1 MTRLIPNPKTAAI
14 ASACALALSVGLV
27 LTPPAAL
34 AQDNQYQADW
44 LTLDGTNAMVVLP
57 DERLALSGGG
67 TLEFWAYPTWDAST
81 EYDPVAV
88 AYVSEDGP
96 SYAISLLAQK
106 DGLAILFGE
115 EEELV
120 LFDFSDGQA
129 HHVAVSVY
137 TDGTEVF
144 INGEFVATFDMTPPA
159 IEGAAFLIGSAVDN
173 TDPFVG
179 SIGAMRMWDV
189 PLRPQYITNYRLRPL
204 LSEELG
210 DHPDIESLNAFSEF
224 SEGDFFMVDS
234 AEVE

>member
-1 MTRLIPNPKTAAI
+1 
-14 ASACALALSVGLV
+14 
-27 LTPPAAL
+27 
-34 AQDNQYQADW
+34 
-44 LTLDGTNAMVVLP
+44 
-57 DERLALSGGG
+57 
-67 TLEFWAYPTWDAST
+67 AST

-137 TDGTEVF
+137 TDGTEVS